1 VTAGTFLV
9 HWKRLARKEKFDIP
23 FSFPSCPFQN
33 CSLKFCMTLCVCQ
46 PSVTDQAVSWN
57 TARGVHILLTN
68 KMKRH
73 DVKLYSGKLYSH
85 YQYLHKQ

>member
-1 VTAGTFLV
+1 
-9 HWKRLARKEKFDIP
+9 
-23 FSFPSCPFQN
+23 
-33 CSLKFCMTLCVCQ
+33 VCQ

-73 DVKLYSGKLYSH
+73 DVKLFSGKFCIDINSIYTNKGSNWKRSYITHNVFILNE
-85 YQYLHKQ
+85 LW